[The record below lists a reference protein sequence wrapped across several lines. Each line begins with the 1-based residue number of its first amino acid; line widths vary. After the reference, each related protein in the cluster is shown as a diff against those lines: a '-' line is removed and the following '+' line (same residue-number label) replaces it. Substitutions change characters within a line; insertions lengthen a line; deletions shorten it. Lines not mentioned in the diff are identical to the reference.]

1 MKINKNNNSFIVKK
15 KIWFMIIKKRKLL
28 DEKGKFYLRIIS
40 EYLEIEFL
48 KEFYI

>member
-1 MKINKNNNSFIVKK
+1 MKINKNNNSFIVK

-48 KEFYI
+48 KNFYI